1 MDQLGSDRGCNDA
14 SDIFY
19 AESSPLDLFCHHN
32 PGSTRCV
39 TPMGLKSSPAESDPN
54 SNNNNNEEEDG
65 NFYFRK
71 KVLLSNIQVLQLS
84 QRQQALLQPLLRFK

>member
-39 TPMGLKSSPAESDPN
+39 TPMGLKSSSAESDPN

-65 NFYFRK
+65 NYYFHLK
-71 KVLLSNIQVLQLS
+71 K
-84 QRQQALLQPLLRFK
+84 FH